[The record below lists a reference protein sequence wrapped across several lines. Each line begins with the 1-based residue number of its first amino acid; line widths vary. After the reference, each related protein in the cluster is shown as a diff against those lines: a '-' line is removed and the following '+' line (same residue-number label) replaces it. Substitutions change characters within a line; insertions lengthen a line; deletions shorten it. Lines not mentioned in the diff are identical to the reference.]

1 MAAKTRPATG
11 NKTDASDPLQVNA
24 RLYRQIARL
33 LDQLEEADKDI
44 TMPQRINALIAVG
57 RIQIMFATL
66 RKREADDPRTAGS
79 TVRRYSAAFQS
90 TNAARGG
97 ALDSGFA
104 DESDNIGL
112 DGDGG
117 DADATPQ

>member
-11 NKTDASDPLQVNA
+11 NKADASDPLQVNA

-66 RKREADDPRTAGS
+66 RKREQDDPRTAGS

-117 DADATPQ
+117 DATPQ